1 MCNPSVTGET
11 RASASLWNGE
21 AIGFPAM
28 SELAIFRRF
37 RVSTPQLVVVT
48 GILFVIGWFIP
59 MMGCHASG
67 ENWPQ
72 VWAIW
77 LFVRLTVQIGALL
90 WLATR
95 TWSEWATA
103 GARPPLRARLFLGA
117 LGLLALLAAHA
128 PATDLLAGPRIVEGP
143 VRPTHMVVRRKAW
156 TAQVEAVAISYQ
168 GEDVLVPCTAT
179 QCQSLRNAKAM
190 RVRWLRTSELPLTY
204 EVP

>member
-1 MCNPSVTGET
+1 
-11 RASASLWNGE
+11 
-21 AIGFPAM
+21 M

-77 LFVRLTVQIGALL
+77 LF
-90 WLATR
+90 
-95 TWSEWATA
+95 
-103 GARPPLRARLFLGA
+103 
-117 LGLLALLAAHA
+117 
-128 PATDLLAGPRIVEGP
+128 PRVVEGP